1 MSELYVNQMLMDRVL
16 DIKRRADDGKTV
28 LEIVGLTDLWNKALN
43 MTEDELVVCVC
54 AALQVCPDK
63 VFAAIAQDREEIL
76 RKGKRNERDQV

>member
-28 LEIVGLTDLWNKALN
+28 LEIVGLADLWNKALN
-43 MTEDELVVCVC
+43 MTEDELIVCVC